1 VPPPRSPEARIAQL
15 RRIFM
20 PRAIAVVGASPTPG
34 KLGSIIVANLKG
46 AGYVGNIYPVNPNF
60 AEVGGL
66 KCYPSLEAV
75 PDDTDVAVVAIPAPA
90 IAGLAPAAGKKG
102 IAGLVVISSG
112 FAEVGN
118 RPLQDELVQA
128 ARAHNLRILGPN
140 IYGYFYTP
148 LKLCAT
154 FAMPYTEPGGVALVS
169 QSGGIA
175 NAILGYSR
183 SRRMGVSAI
192 VGLGNK
198 ADIDDSDALEFFGQD
213 PHTQVIALH
222 IEGLKD
228 GRGFL
233 ETAKR
238 VSKVKPVVVLKG
250 GRSSAGARAA
260 SSHTASL
267 AGEDRVYDAAFRQA
281 GLIRARTLED
291 LLDWSRAVQLLPDP
305 AGENVLIVCGAGG
318 LGVLMADAC
327 ADHGLSLPAL
337 PPDLHQAMKAC
348 IPPFGSA
355 NNPIDVTGGE
365 GPETYRKVI
374 TLALND
380 SRVHA
385 LVFGYWHTPLAPP
398 GAFAKLLIELV
409 QEAKDKGIVKPMVA
423 GLVGDVEVEEA
434 VRHLEANGI
443 PAYAYAVE
451 QAIGAL
457 AARYKFWR
465 GKRKDA

>member
-1 VPPPRSPEARIAQL
+1 MPLPATREERIAQL

-20 PRAIAVVGASPTPG
+20 PRGVAVVGASPTPG
-34 KLGSIIVANLKG
+34 KLGNLIVNNLKN
-46 AGYVGNIYPVNPNF
+46 AGFTGNIYPVNPNF
-60 AEVGGL
+60 PEVAGL
-66 KCYPSLEAV
+66 TCYPSLEAV
-75 PDDTDVAVVAIPAPA
+75 PGDTDVAVVAIPAPA

-112 FAEVGN
+112 FAEVGQ
-118 RPLQDELVQA
+118 RALQDELVKA
-128 ARAHNLRILGPN
+128 ARANNLRILGPN

-169 QSGGIA
+169 QSGGVA

-213 PHTQVIALH
+213 PNTQVIALH

-228 GRGFL
+228 GRAFM

-238 VSKVKPVVVLKG
+238 ISKVKPVVVLKG
-250 GRSSAGARAA
+250 GRSSAGAKAA

-267 AGEDRVYDAAFRQA
+267 AGEDRVYDAAFRQS

-291 LLDWSRAVQLLPDP
+291 LLDWSRALQLLPDP

-327 ADHGLSLPAL
+327 ADHGLRLPPL
-337 PPDLHQAMKAC
+337 PPDLQQAMKAC
-348 IPPFGSA
+348 IPPFGSV

-365 GPETYRKVI
+365 GAETYRKVI
-374 TLALND
+374 SLALND

-398 GAFAKLLIELV
+398 LAFAKMLIDLV
-409 QEAKDKGIVKPMVA
+409 KEAKGKGIVKPVVV
-423 GLVGDVEVEEA
+423 GLAGDVEVEDA
-434 VRHLEANGI
+434 VRLLEANGI

-457 AARYKFWR
+457 AARYRFWR
-465 GKRKDA
+465 GRRE

>member
-1 VPPPRSPEARIAQL
+1 
-15 RRIFM
+15 M
-20 PRAIAVVGASPTPG
+20 PRGVAVVGASPTPG
-34 KLGSIIVANLKG
+34 KVGNLIVNNLKN
-46 AGYVGNIYPVNPNF
+46 AGFTGNIYPVNPNF
-60 AEVGGL
+60 PEVAGL
-66 KCYPSLEAV
+66 RCYPSLEAV
-75 PDDTDVAVVAIPAPA
+75 PGDTDVAVVAIPAPA
-90 IAGLAPAAGKKG
+90 IAGLAPAAGKKRL
-102 IAGLVVISSG
+102 AGLVVISSG
-112 FAEVGN
+112 FAEVGQ
-118 RPLQDELVQA
+118 RALQDELVQA
-128 ARAHNLRILGPN
+128 ARANNLRILGPN

-169 QSGGIA
+169 QSGGVA

-228 GRGFL
+228 GRAFL
-233 ETAKR
+233 ETARR

-250 GRSSAGARAA
+250 GRSSAGAKAA

-291 LLDWSRAVQLLPDP
+291 LLDWSRALQLLPDP
-305 AGENVLIVCGAGG
+305 TGENVLIICGAGG

-327 ADHGLSLPAL
+327 ADHGLRLPPL
-337 PPDLHQAMKAC
+337 PPDLEKAMKAC
-348 IPPFGSA
+348 IPPFGSV
-355 NNPIDVTGGE
+355 NNPVDVTGGE
-365 GPETYRKVI
+365 GPETYRNVI
-374 TLALND
+374 SLALND

-385 LVFGYWHTPLAPP
+385 LALGIWHTPLAPP
-398 GAFAKLLIELV
+398 VTFAKMLIEMLK
-409 QEAKDKGIVKPMVA
+409 EAKAKGIVKPVVV

-434 VRHLEANGI
+434 VRLLEASGI

-457 AARYKFWR
+457 AARYTIWR
-465 GKRKDA
+465 GKEG